1 MRARARARA
10 RPLFRRSC
18 ELSSRAHRSAYAH
31 PRPPVRPTAR
41 PLYLGLNQRIF
52 SVSHRAPAPCLARPR
67 LRARTQAALISAPG
81 GRVLPRRPRP
91 RHPAPTRHAARRNS
105 SARGTLRASCAPPR
119 RPPCGLKS
127 AVRRPALAG
136 RSPQRALESATWHTT
151 SRTISPDAPTPLLRL
166 LARSRLYRAFSLLSC
181 AGGPR
186 RRGGRACGR
195 WERVSRERCAFTP
208 YAANIGALT

>member
-18 ELSSRAHRSAYAH
+18 ELSSRAHRSAFAH

-81 GRVLPRRPRP
+81 GRVLPGGRGRVTRRRPDTLREGTAPPAGPCARHARP
-91 RHPAPTRHAARRNS
+91 RGGRPVVLSPPFGALLLQGAAHNARS
-105 SARGTLRASCAPPR
+105 SQPRGTPP
-119 RPPCGLKS
+119 PS
-127 AVRRPALAG
+127 ALC
-136 RSPQRALESATWHTT
+136 
-151 SRTISPDAPTPLLRL
+151 RTISPDDAFATPARA
-166 LARSRLYRAFSLLSC
+166 LALVPRILS
-181 AGGPR
+181 ALVR
-186 RRGGRACGR
+186 RRAKTTRRAGLR
-195 WERVSRERCAFTP
+195 AL
-208 YAANIGALT
+208 GACE